1 MQNFIISNII
11 DKSLFS
17 IFWSMTEKS
26 WEVRSRIDQ
35 VDRNNEW
42 VKKQVREELIKLNK
56 ECFYEI
62 DWEDVTYNMD
72 TVKHY
77 LNSVKDKKTWKELT
91 MKNSSVLIMAVQI
104 ALYSQNYSF
113 WRIDGLLWPRTKN
126 AIRKFQSDNGLD
138 VDVYWR
144 SMPSTILK
152 LLDKIDTLEKV
163 ELNESE
169 KQEYLVL
176 RPKDEP
182 KEEKKPFNWEDINT
196 QENTSWIQHDEK
208 QVVKIPFA
216 PIEESKPSDK
226 SKQEEKSD
234 KLPEDTIRSE
244 VQYMIDNYRRVVD
257 QFPTLT
263 TLTLAEA
270 KAIAEKVKWWY
281 IYLSGVENLSQD
293 AFEALL
299 NFEWGFNL
307 WIKTLTPEMAKKL
320 EGRRY
325 SINFNNLTTLEP
337 WVAELL
343 WNTECNIEF
352 WSLKTLTPEIINGL
366 SKKTKWYV
374 IFNTVENIDDA
385 TAEAISKYPWK
396 ISLKGIKT
404 ISWSVAKKLWE
415 KESWI
420 ILTGLDARE
429 PLPTEVLEWLSK
441 IKNYSYEEFNSD
453 TILQLSNFEKQEKRK
468 GKNLSQGVVDVL
480 DHNKPEYTLESL
492 KTITRDDAE
501 FLVERWSSRDLS
513 GVEEVDEETFSILMK
528 NKYWISLW
536 IKELPDSYL
545 KYLEWYL
552 WSLTFNNIKELKI
565 DQAKSLATTQWN
577 LTLNSLTNI
586 QSEVANELSKK
597 KWGDLIL
604 NWITE
609 LTPEVVR
616 AFLNYKWSI
625 SLNNVKSITPEI
637 ATILTEKTLGFIN
650 LKGIPSPLPKELIPI
665 LAKAKK
671 VNLGVDPLGEI
682 DRYVRPDVY
691 KR

>member
-1 MQNFIISNII
+1 MV
-11 DKSLFS
+11 
-17 IFWSMTEKS
+17 EKS
-26 WEVRSRIDQ
+26 REVRSKIDQ
-35 VDRNNEW
+35 VDRSNEW

-62 DWEDVTYNMD
+62 DWEEVTYNMD

-113 WRIDGLLWPRTKN
+113 WRIDGLLWPRTKD
-126 AIRKFQSDNGLD
+126 AIRKFQSDNWLW
-138 VDVYWR
+138 VDAYWR
-144 SMPSTILK
+144 SMPSTIAK

-176 RPKDEP
+176 RPKEEP
-182 KEEKKPFNWEDINT
+182 KEEKNPFNREDSST
-196 QENTSWIQHDEK
+196 QETPSWVKKDEK
-208 QVVKIPFA
+208 QDVKIPFA
-216 PIEESKPSDK
+216 PVEQSKP
-226 SKQEEKSD
+226 EEQSD
-234 KLPEDTIRSE
+234 KLPEDTIRPE
-244 VQYMIDNYRRVVD
+244 VQYMIDNHRRVAD

-281 IYLSGVENLSQD
+281 IYLSGVENLSQE

-325 SINFNNLTTLEP
+325 STDFNNLTTLEP
-337 WVAELL
+337 WVAEIL

-352 WSLKTLTPEIINGL
+352 WSLKALTPEIINGL

-374 IFNTVENIDDA
+374 IFNAVENIDDA
-385 TAEAISKYPWK
+385 TAEAISNYPWQ
-396 ISLKGIKT
+396 ISLKGVKT

-415 KESWI
+415 KGEWI

-429 PLPTEVLEWLSK
+429 PLSTEVLEWLSK
-441 IKNYSYEEFNSD
+441 IKNYSYVEFNSD
-453 TILQLSNFEKQEKRK
+453 TILQLTNFEKQEKRK
-468 GKNLSQGVVDVL
+468 GKNLSQGVIDVL
-480 DHNKPEYTLESL
+480 DHNKPEYSLESL
-492 KTITRDDAE
+492 KTITHDDAE

-536 IKELPDSYL
+536 IKELPDSYA
-545 KYLEWYL
+545 KYIEWRL
-552 WSLTFNNIKELKI
+552 WSLSFNNIKELKLN
-565 DQAKSLATTQWN
+565 QAKSLAMTQWN
-577 LTLNSLTNI
+577 LTLNGLTSI
-586 QSEVANELSKK
+586 QPEVANELSKK

>member
-1 MQNFIISNII
+1 
-11 DKSLFS
+11 
-17 IFWSMTEKS
+17 MTEKF
-26 WEVRSRIDQ
+26 WEVRSKIDQ

-62 DWEDVTYNMD
+62 DWEEVTYNMD

-113 WRIDGLLWPRTKN
+113 WRIDGLLWPRTKD
-126 AIRKFQSDNGLD
+126 AIRKFQSDNWLW
-138 VDVYWR
+138 VDAYWR
-144 SMPSTILK
+144 SMPSTIAK

-176 RPKDEP
+176 RPKEEP
-182 KEEKKPFNWEDINT
+182 KEEKNPFNREDSST
-196 QENTSWIQHDEK
+196 QETPSWVKKDEK
-208 QVVKIPFA
+208 QDVKIPFA
-216 PIEESKPSDK
+216 PVEQ
-226 SKQEEKSD
+226 SKQKEKSD
-234 KLPEDTIRSE
+234 KLPEDIIRPE

-299 NFEWGFNL
+299 NFEGGFNLFNL

-320 EGRRY
+320 GGRRY
-325 SINFNNLTTLEP
+325 SINFNNITALEP
-337 WVAELL
+337 WVAEIL

-374 IFNTVENIDDA
+374 IFNVVETVDDA
-385 TAEAISKYPWK
+385 TAEAISKYPWQ
-396 ISLKGIKT
+396 ISLKGVKT

-415 KESWI
+415 KWQWI

-513 GVEEVDEETFSILMK
+513 WVEEIDEETFSILMK

-536 IKELPDSYL
+536 IKELPDSYT
-545 KYLEWYL
+545 KYIEWRL
-552 WSLTFNNIKELKI
+552 WSLSFNNIKELKLN
-565 DQAKSLATTQWN
+565 QAKSLAMTQ
-577 LTLNSLTNI
+577 
-586 QSEVANELSKK
+586 
-597 KWGDLIL
+597 WGDLIL

-609 LTPEVVR
+609 LTPETAK

-625 SLNNVKSITPEI
+625 SLNNVKSITPEV
-637 ATILTEKTLGFIN
+637 ATILTEKSSGFIN
-650 LKGIPSPLPKELIPI
+650 LKWIPSPLPKELIPV